1 MCAARTAQ
9 GETLMQIAAKQGLEQ
24 TRQDQAREASH
35 QAVLAEYRQQTQ
47 VANARSTQGVGSV
60 RELPANPAS
69 TALTANGQQPGLL
82 AANNASSQR
91 RGRGG
96 LMIPGSTANSLNIP
110 TL

>member
-1 MCAARTAQ
+1 MQQVLQQQEDDRVRAQ
-9 GETLMQIAAKQGLEQ
+9 
-24 TRQDQAREASH
+24 REASH

-60 RELPANPAS
+60 RELPTSPAS
-69 TALTANGQQPGLL
+69 TALTADGQQPGLL